1 MEGINKMTYNE
12 YIIGKCAI
20 MDWDQYKKIDINSF
34 VLDEKM
40 QIGQLEEAL
49 FEINKIDNNM
59 MIYVS
64 TYPIENGI
72 RMFSDML
79 WIKTKLSCTQLES
92 LFSKYRQIEPSSIFN
107 LTEEEKGYVELYINT
122 EFQYKEF
129 AIVSDLFKLDEIKIL
144 YWD

>member
-1 MEGINKMTYNE
+1 MTYNE

-20 MDWDQYKKIDINSF
+20 MDWNQYKKIDINSF

-40 QIGQLEEAL
+40 QIEQLEEAL
-49 FEINKIDNNM
+49 FEINKLDNNM

-64 TYPIENGI
+64 TYPIEKIENGI

-122 EFQYKEF
+122 EFQHKEF
-129 AIVSDLFKLDEIKIL
+129 AIVSDLFKLDEIKIYMSL
-144 YWD
+144 Y

>member
-1 MEGINKMTYNE
+1 MVYNE

-20 MDWDQYKKIDINSF
+20 IDWEQYKKIDINSF

-40 QIGQLEEAL
+40 QIEQLEEVL
-49 FEINKIDNNM
+49 LEINKLDNNM

-64 TYPIENGI
+64 TYPIEKIENGI
-72 RMFSDML
+72 RMYSDML
-79 WIKTKLSCTQLES
+79 WIKTKLSCVQLEL

-107 LTEEEKGYVELYINT
+107 LTEEEKGYVELYIDT
-122 EFQYKEF
+122 EFQHKEF
-129 AIVSDLFKLDEIKIL
+129 AKVSNLFRLDEIKIL

>member
-1 MEGINKMTYNE
+1 MTYNE

-20 MDWDQYKKIDINSF
+20 MDWNQYKKIDINSF

-40 QIGQLEEAL
+40 QIEQLEEAL
-49 FEINKIDNNM
+49 FEINKLDNNI

-64 TYPIENGI
+64 TYPIEKIENGI

-92 LFSKYRQIEPSSIFN
+92 LFSKYR
-107 LTEEEKGYVELYINT
+107 
-122 EFQYKEF
+122 
-129 AIVSDLFKLDEIKIL
+129 
-144 YWD
+144 

>member
-1 MEGINKMTYNE
+1 
-12 YIIGKCAI
+12 
-20 MDWDQYKKIDINSF
+20 MDWNQYKKIDINSF

-40 QIGQLEEAL
+40 QIEQLEEAL
-49 FEINKIDNNM
+49 FEINKLDNNM

-64 TYPIENGI
+64 TYPIEKIENGI

-122 EFQYKEF
+122 EFQHKEF
-129 AIVSDLFKLDEIKIL
+129 AIVSDLFKLDEIKIYMSL
-144 YWD
+144 Y

>member
-1 MEGINKMTYNE
+1 MIYNE

-20 MDWDQYKKIDINSF
+20 MDWNQYKKIDINSF

-40 QIGQLEEAL
+40 QIEQLEEAL
-49 FEINKIDNNM
+49 FEINKLDNNM

-64 TYPIENGI
+64 TYPIEKIENGI

-122 EFQYKEF
+122 EFQHKEF
-129 AIVSDLFKLDEIKIL
+129 AIVSDLFKLDEIKIYMSL
-144 YWD
+144 Y

>member
-1 MEGINKMTYNE
+1 MTYNE

-20 MDWDQYKKIDINSF
+20 MDWNQYKKIDINSF

-40 QIGQLEEAL
+40 QIEQLEEAL
-49 FEINKIDNNM
+49 FEINKLDNNI
-59 MIYVS
+59 MIFVS
-64 TYPIENGI
+64 TYPIEKIENEI

-122 EFQYKEF
+122 EFQHKEF

>member
-1 MEGINKMTYNE
+1 MTYNE

-20 MDWDQYKKIDINSF
+20 MDWNQYKKIDINSF

-40 QIGQLEEAL
+40 QIEQLEEAL
-49 FEINKIDNNM
+49 FEINKLDNNI

-64 TYPIENGI
+64 TYPIEKIENGI

-122 EFQYKEF
+122 EFQHKEF

>member
-1 MEGINKMTYNE
+1 MTYNE

-20 MDWDQYKKIDINSF
+20 MDWNQYKKIDINSF

-40 QIGQLEEAL
+40 QIEQLEEAL
-49 FEINKIDNNM
+49 FEINKLDNNM
-59 MIYVS
+59 KIYVS
-64 TYPIENGI
+64 TYPIEKIENGI

-122 EFQYKEF
+122 EFQHKEF